1 MSHFIYKAKFYFCR
15 KAHDKGDPCGFF
27 VVIVV
32 VFVCLFLPEQ
42 NTPSG
47 NSKFSR
53 MGGKGDMDIAK

>member
-1 MSHFIYKAKFYFCR
+1 MPFYYICLLS
-15 KAHDKGDPCGFF
+15 KGKVMCF
-27 VVIVV
+27 IVV